1 MEYALITGASKGIGK
16 AIARELASRGIP
28 VLLVARTEKSLEEL
42 AADISQ
48 QYHVP
53 ADYLALDL
61 SDTAAPALIL
71 QWLKEKTYTV
81 SMLVNNAG
89 YGLSGAFTR
98 YSCAEHE
105 AMMQVN
111 MHVPLVLSSLLLPSM
126 QQLKRAYILNI
137 ASAAAY
143 QAVPGLSSYA
153 ATKSFLVSF
162 SRGLR
167 YELRNTPVSV
177 TVVSPGGTHT
187 DFAERAQV
195 GAKAVKA
202 GQKLNMTPEAVAKEA
217 VDAMLAGKAEHI
229 CGWIN
234 RLGAFLTWLFPKAFA
249 EKTAAGIYE
258 VQ

>member
-16 AIARELASRGIP
+16 AITKELASRGIP
-28 VLLVARTEKSLEEL
+28 VLLVARSAESLEEL
-42 AADISQ
+42 AVDIRQTFKVHADF
-48 QYHVP
+48 
-53 ADYLALDL
+53 LAIDL
-61 SDTAAPALIL
+61 SVSAAPAQIL
-71 QWLKEKTYTV
+71 QWLKEKEYTV
-81 SMLVNNAG
+81 SILVNNAG
-89 YGLSGAFTR
+89 YGLSGSFTR
-98 YSCAEHE
+98 YTAAEHE
-105 AMMQVN
+105 AMMRVN
-111 MHVPLVLSSLLLPSM
+111 MHVPLVLTAMLLPSM
-126 QQLKRAYILNI
+126 QQQKRAYILNI

-167 YELRNTPVSV
+167 YELRNTPISV

-217 VDAMLAGKAEHI
+217 VNAMIAGKAEHI